1 MFAKV
6 RSDIMHLISG
16 NVERR
21 VPVELFFD
29 ADGKDDI
36 RDHLISRGHFIV
48 LTDISDHNGT
58 NDFFTD
64 DACVEMTMPTST
76 QEGMASM
83 WKPSTRKANT
93 DPLSNQSHSK
103 IQSHNQSTS
112 PLMWRPTK
120 MAPQTL
126 SFDQ

>member
-1 MFAKV
+1 
-6 RSDIMHLISG
+6 MHLISD

-36 RDHLISRGHFIV
+36 RDHLISKGHFIV
-48 LTDISDHNGT
+48 LTDTSVTSDHSRT
-58 NDFFTD
+58 DKFFTNN
-64 DACVEMTMPTST
+64 ACVETATPT
-76 QEGMASM
+76 QEGMTSM
-83 WKPSTRKANT
+83 WKPSTRRAST

-103 IQSHNQSTS
+103 IQSHNQSLPVTS

-126 SFDQ
+126 SFSDQ